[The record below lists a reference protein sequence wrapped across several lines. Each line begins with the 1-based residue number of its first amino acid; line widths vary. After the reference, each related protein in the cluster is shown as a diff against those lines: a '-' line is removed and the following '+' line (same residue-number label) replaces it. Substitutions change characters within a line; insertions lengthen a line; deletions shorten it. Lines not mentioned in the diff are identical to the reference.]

1 MKRLLISSLA
11 SIMMLG
17 VTAQTEERKWN
28 IGLLAGTSEYSGD
41 LGSRFLYF
49 NNKSVDN
56 IDKTYTVG
64 LSLTRYM
71 TSSFDFGAMGTYGS
85 WSYYE
90 PNKVGFRAD
99 MLHLNAHIKY
109 KFNNGYL
116 LEEKSLFQPYLLT
129 GIGLARFQGTSTKE
143 GQDFSLMLG
152 GGVNIRL
159 SGVIGINYQ
168 ATYGYLVTSDE
179 RDLQPVSGMNDAFLL
194 HTIGLNF
201 NLGKAYDEDGDGVS
215 DKNDKCS
222 NTPTIAK
229 VDRDGCPVDSDKDG
243 IADYMDL
250 CPSDAGTAKG
260 CPDSDKDGV
269 ADKEDKCP
277 EVAGLLALGGCPDTD
292 GDGIIDSKDKC
303 PTVKGTLA
311 FEGCPDRDGDGVKD
325 EEDVCPDV
333 KGSILFKGCPDTDND
348 GIEDTKDQCP
358 NAKGPLATNGCP
370 DTDNDGVNDGIDKCA
385 TIAGSPAHGGC
396 PDSDGDG
403 VYDDIDK
410 CISMPGT
417 FANKGC
423 PEVTKEVTQLFQKAL
438 QGIQFETGKAIIKPV
453 SFTILNAIVKVMKN
467 NPTYTLMIGGH
478 TDDVGDDA
486 MNMTLSQDRATA
498 VSNYLIANGV
508 DPMRVTAKGY
518 GETMPVD
525 TNKSVKGRTRNRRV
539 EFKVEFVEVVK

>member
-1 MKRLLISSLA
+1 
-11 SIMMLG
+11 
-17 VTAQTEERKWN
+17 
-28 IGLLAGTSEYSGD
+28 
-41 LGSRFLYF
+41 
-49 NNKSVDN
+49 
-56 IDKTYTVG
+56 
-64 LSLTRYM
+64 
-71 TSSFDFGAMGTYGS
+71 
-85 WSYYE
+85 
-90 PNKVGFRAD
+90 
-99 MLHLNAHIKY
+99 
-109 KFNNGYL
+109 
-116 LEEKSLFQPYLLT
+116 
-129 GIGLARFQGTSTKE
+129 
-143 GQDFSLMLG
+143 
-152 GGVNIRL
+152 
-159 SGVIGINYQ
+159 
-168 ATYGYLVTSDE
+168 
-179 RDLQPVSGMNDAFLL
+179 MNDAFLL

-292 GDGIIDSKDKC
+292 GDGIIDGKDKC
-303 PTVKGTLA
+303 PTAKGTLA

-333 KGSILFKGCPDTDND
+333 KGSVLFKGCPDTDND

-410 CISMPGT
+410 CINMPGT

-508 DPMRVTAKGY
+508 DPMRATAKGY